1 MVGFI
6 PSSRASQDRPTGPLR
21 AVVASTVASVRV
33 RSAPTLVGRI
43 LRARRPTAVRSRAAV
58 SARATAP
65 ASAGG
70 AAGIP
75 FPAGPGRRLSRTAP
89 FIATYL
95 LYSKDFSG

>member
-1 MVGFI
+1 MVGFM

-33 RSAPTLVGRI
+33 RSAPARVGRI

-58 SARATAP
+58 SVLARASTSP
-65 ASAGG
+65 G
-70 AAGIP
+70 ATTGIP
-75 FPAGPGRRLSRTAP
+75 FPAGPAAPVTGSP
-89 FIATYL
+89 FIGTYL